1 MQASALSAPAIAAT
15 LNKNDDVF
23 VHLFS
28 VYRTR
33 PRPSDECLYASSPA
47 LDRGTLRP
55 AMRSPQRARRLSG
68 WGGECHDHV
77 EHPLL

>member
-1 MQASALSAPAIAAT
+1 MQVSALSVPAIAAT
-15 LNKNDDVF
+15 LDKNGDVLCTYLF
-23 VHLFS
+23 V

-33 PRPSDECLYASSPA
+33 PRLFGECLHVLHQSSI
-47 LDRGTLRP
+47 GTLRP
-55 AMRSPQRARRLSG
+55 DAQIPQRARRLSG